1 MTANNGSLTLTTN
14 GGTVLVVGNQSF
26 NLQTAANPTSG
37 FQDVYAQGTDITSSI
52 QSGTL
57 AGDIQ
62 LRDQEIPSI
71 QNNLDTLA
79 HNIENAVNTQNAAGY
94 DLNGNAGGDIF
105 VAPSQIA
112 GSALNMTVSIA
123 DPHLIAASAD
133 GTPGNNANATALANL
148 QTQNNV
154 DGQNP
159 ISYYSGIVAQVGNDV
174 ETASNQLTG
183 ENLLIQQIQDQISS
197 VSGVSLDEE
206 GANLIVYQNAYTAAS
221 RVASVVNGLIETAIN
236 MIVTSTT

>member
-94 DLNGNAGGDIF
+94 DLNGTAGGDIF

-123 DPHLIAASAD
+123 DPNLIAASAD

-159 ISYYSGIVAQVGNDV
+159 ISYYSGIVAQVGNDA